1 MANQNEKILTAEQE
15 AKLRQPIDEYVGK
28 IQDKLD
34 ALRVDGTDKVVELL
48 NDIDSLK
55 KDHIYTQQEKDARMK
70 QLQADLEKAKAVEAK
85 NKAEVDKLV
94 EYAMSSP
101 DPKPEDAMLHVYAG
115 RKVEVHNA

>member
-1 MANQNEKILTAEQE
+1 MANQNAKILTAEQE

-55 KDHIYTQQEKDARMK
+55 KDHIYTQQETEASMK

-85 NKAEVDKLV
+85 KKDEGTKHVAEA
-94 EYAMSSP
+94 E
-101 DPKPEDAMLHVYAG
+101 G
-115 RKVEVHNA
+115 

>member
-15 AKLRQPIDEYVGK
+15 AKLRQPVDEYVGK

-94 EYAMSSP
+94 A
-101 DPKPEDAMLHVYAG
+101 DAEGVY
-115 RKVEVHNA
+115 

>member
-1 MANQNEKILTAEQE
+1 MANQNAKILTAEQE

-55 KDHIYTQQEKDARMK
+55 KDHIYTQQENDVGTNFCQGGRGCEA
-70 QLQADLEKAKAVEAK
+70 ENAV
-85 NKAEVDKLV
+85 
-94 EYAMSSP
+94 
-101 DPKPEDAMLHVYAG
+101 G
-115 RKVEVHNA
+115 